1 MLFFL
6 SHPFESHSTQAANDF
21 LQVKNMTFGFLAI

>member
-6 SHPFESHSTQAANDF
+6 FHPFEYHSTQAAND
-21 LQVKNMTFGFLAI
+21 LLPVKNMTFGFLAI